1 MCNDFILCGKVKLLL
16 LRAVTTSPPGPALG
30 LSMASGSAEPGP
42 CVYAAPRSWRPD
54 TEVALASRRRALG
67 STCQTRGLRRAVNN
81 LVPQCARLWVA
92 RDSNAKTRY
101 SQHRSAGQGPSASEV
116 ALTRPKARGGRG
128 RALRAGAAGVVTSQC
143 HRVPAA
149 ERRTS
154 PPTDGA
160 VPTALGGFLRS
171 AVSF

>member
-30 LSMASGSAEPGP
+30 LSMPSGSAEPGP
-42 CVYAAPRSWRPD
+42 CVSAAPRSWRRD

-92 RDSNAKTRY
+92 RDSNAKIRY